1 MPHRK
6 HTNED
11 LVEIIRTMI
20 QAHDAHFRN
29 PDDQDIRRILKEVI
43 EYARAIVT
51 PTEFK
56 AERCPD
62 TDEMPFMKSESP
74 NHNQGE
80 QNG

>member
-6 HTNED
+6 HSHDD

-29 PDDQDIRRILKEVI
+29 PDDADVRRIMMEVF
-43 EYARAIVT
+43 EFARRIAV
-51 PTEFK
+51 PDDFK

-62 TDEMPFMKSESP
+62 TDEMPFMKD
-74 NHNQGE
+74 GE
-80 QNG
+80 A